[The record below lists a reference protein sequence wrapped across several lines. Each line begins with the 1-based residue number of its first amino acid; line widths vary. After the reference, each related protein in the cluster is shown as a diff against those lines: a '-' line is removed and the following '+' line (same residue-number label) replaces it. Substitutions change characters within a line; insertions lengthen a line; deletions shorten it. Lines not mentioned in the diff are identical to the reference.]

1 MGSISRTPPRDL
13 HKDALDFAPGLL
25 AIQER
30 PPPKLPRTLMYL
42 VAALFLILLTWSIFG
57 KLDIIASAEGR
68 LVPQSYVK
76 ILQPAD
82 GGILQEILVKEGQA
96 VKAGQILMRMD
107 PLLAKADQQ
116 TLTTELALKSLQLR
130 RIDAELANRPLTR
143 NPDEPEDLFRR
154 VEAQYR
160 DHQQA
165 YHDALGQAREAL
177 EKAQRDYAAG
187 TEILTKLREVTPILK
202 AQADSYASMGKEGY
216 VPQVMAQDKQRDYL
230 EKAQDLRAQEA
241 TVLSLKAA
249 VMQAK
254 SRLSEVA
261 SRYRSELQNERIEAE
276 SLYRKLQQEYVK
288 QEHKTALHE
297 LKAPQAGVVKDLA
310 THTIGTVVSPGTVL
324 LSIVPE
330 HEPLVAEV
338 MIKNDDVG
346 FVFPKQEVKL
356 KLLAYPFQKYGM
368 LAGEVI
374 HIGPDASGMD
384 TQQAAYK
391 DSSSNGAA
399 AATLPYKAL
408 ISLRSQVINAEGK
421 TFKIVPGMQVIA
433 EINQGQRSVMEYLLS
448 PVKKTFHD
456 SGRER

>member
-1 MGSISRTPPRDL
+1 MGSISSDSPRDL
-13 HKDALDFAPGLL
+13 HRDALDFAPGLL

-30 PPPKLPRTLMYL
+30 PPSKLPRTLMYL

-68 LVPQSYVK
+68 LVPQGYVK
-76 ILQPAD
+76 IVQPAD
-82 GGILQEILVKEGQA
+82 GGIVQEILVKEGQS
-96 VKAGQILMRMD
+96 VVAGQILMRMD
-107 PLLAKADQQ
+107 TRIVMADQQ
-116 TLTTELALKSLQLR
+116 SLTTELALKSLQLR
-130 RIDAELANRPLTR
+130 RIDAELANRSLTR
-143 NPDEPEDLFRR
+143 NSDEPEDLFRQ

-165 YHDALGQAREAL
+165 YRDALNQAREAL
-177 EKAQRDYAAG
+177 QKAEGDYNAG
-187 TEILTKLREVTPILK
+187 MEILTKLREVTPILK

-216 VPQVMAQDKQRDYL
+216 VPQVMVRDKQRDYL

-241 TVLSLKAA
+241 TILGLKAA
-249 VMQAK
+249 IMQAK
-254 SRLSEVA
+254 ARLAEVA
-261 SRYRSELQNERIEAE
+261 SRYRSELRNERIEAE
-276 SLYRKLQQEYVK
+276 SLYRKLQQECIK

-297 LKAPQAGVVKDLA
+297 LKAPQAGIIKDLA

-330 HEPLVAEV
+330 REPLMAEV

-346 FVFPKQEVKL
+346 FVFPQQKVKL

-368 LAGEVI
+368 LTGEVI

-384 TQQAAYK
+384 TQQAANK
-391 DSSSNGAA
+391 ESSPTNN

-408 ISLRSQVINAEGK
+408 ISLSSQVINVENK
-421 TFKIVPGMQVIA
+421 KFKIVPGMQVIA
-433 EINQGQRSVMEYLLS
+433 EIHQGRRSVMEYLLS
-448 PVKKTFHD
+448 PVKKTLHD